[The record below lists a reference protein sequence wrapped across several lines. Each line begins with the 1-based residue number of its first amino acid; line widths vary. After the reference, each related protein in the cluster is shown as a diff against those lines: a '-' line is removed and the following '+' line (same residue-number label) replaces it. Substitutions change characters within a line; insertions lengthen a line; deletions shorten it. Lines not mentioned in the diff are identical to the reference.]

1 MRHNLEDALDP
12 DYVHISVLWREI
24 LDFISD
30 SEPAGKG
37 SLVDATVGEGG
48 HSRLILE
55 NFPDIEV
62 IGFERDPEI
71 MERAEKRL
79 ADFGSRVK
87 LFNRN
92 FSAIEE
98 VLGERAEDISYFLFD
113 FGISSYH
120 IDTSGRG
127 FTFSR
132 EESLDM
138 RLDHNKGNSAAYIVN
153 NYTEKQLADIIYK
166 YGEERWSRKIAA
178 YICRARKEKPIEK
191 TDALS
196 KIVLSAIPRRFH
208 VKNIHPATRVFQ
220 ALRIEVN
227 RELEAIEEGLS
238 SACSLLRKGGLIMAI
253 SFHSLEDRIA
263 KKRFRQF
270 ARGCTC
276 GNEPGQCLCTGKP
289 YARILTKKPVQP
301 QQDEID
307 FNNRSRSAK
316 LRVCEKL

>member
-1 MRHNLEDALDP
+1 MRHNLEDASDP
-12 DYVHISVLWREI
+12 EYAHIPVLWREI

-30 SEPAGKG
+30 SETGGKG
-37 SLVDATVGEGG
+37 TLVDATLGEGG

-55 NFPDIEV
+55 QFPGIEL

-79 ADFGSRVK
+79 AGYGSRVR

-92 FSAIEE
+92 FSAIDE
-98 VLGERAEDISYFLFD
+98 VLGEMGEDISCFLFD

-120 IDTSGRG
+120 IDMSGRG
-127 FTFSR
+127 FAFSR

-138 RLDHNKGNSAAYIVN
+138 RLDLNKGNDAAYILN
-153 NYTEKQLADIIYK
+153 HYTEKQLADIIYK
-166 YGEERWSRKIAA
+166 FGEERWSRKIAA
-178 YICRARKEKPIEK
+178 SICRVRKEKPIEK
-191 TDALS
+191 TDDLS
-196 KIVLSAIPRRFH
+196 KIVLGAIPKRFH

-227 RELEAIEEGLS
+227 RELEAIEAGLS
-238 SACSLLRKGGLIMAI
+238 HACGLLKKGGIIMAI
-253 SFHSLEDRIA
+253 SFHSLEDRVV
-263 KKRFRQF
+263 KRKFRQF
-270 ARGCTC
+270 SRGCTC
-276 GNEPGQCLCTGKP
+276 GNEPGHCLCTGKP
-289 YARILTKKPVQP
+289 YARIVTKKPLQP
-301 QQDEID
+301 RQDEID